1 MSILTVVQSAA
12 TVIGIEVPAQ
22 VFPSTDRT
30 MVEMKSMINRVAKQ
44 VAREHD
50 WSMLRMIYEI
60 TDTGSD
66 FELPPNYDRMIRDG
80 EIWGSSW
87 GNSPLSQ
94 INSLN
99 EWIQVTD
106 QDYSSWS
113 VSGYWTIMGGRL
125 HVSPASGSPFKFGFI
140 SNEIV
145 RNGQALKQ
153 QFTNDADVFRLSEYL
168 LELALIW
175 NWKAAKGDD
184 YAEEMAAYQVALA
197 DEISADR
204 GPSIVR
210 MGSSRLRNGI
220 KRPYTNR
227 IGYY

>member
-1 MSILTVVQSAA
+1 M
-12 TVIGIEVPAQ
+12 
-22 VFPSTDRT
+22 
-30 MVEMKSMINRVAKQ
+30 
-44 VAREHD
+44 
-50 WSMLRMIYEI
+50 
-60 TDTGSD
+60 
-66 FELPPNYDRMIRDG
+66 
-80 EIWGSSW
+80 
-87 GNSPLSQ
+87 
-94 INSLN
+94 
-99 EWIQVTD
+99 
-106 QDYSSWS
+106 
-113 VSGYWTIMGGRL
+113 
-125 HVSPASGSPFKFGFI
+125 
-140 SNEIV
+140 
-145 RNGQALKQ
+145 
-153 QFTNDADVFRLSEYL
+153 FRLSEYL